1 MPGSIRDRPCRIP
14 DSSLELPARPGSGVW
29 ALLTMSG
36 LIKSERFSP
45 RMRREEI
52 LVTSV
57 ASNCH
62 LSCASGLHAPQ
73 GQIPPVPFPSRA
85 LGPLSRPRPKF
96 SNAPQMQPQGVTYTK
111 TGFTISLSK
120 SPSSLRRYLS
130 CPRRSALWPVED
142 RRAIYKWPCALSR
155 RLDWFSSVINLHN

>member
-1 MPGSIRDRPCRIP
+1 MDHQILH
-14 DSSLELPARPGSGVW
+14 SSTPLECPLEHPSTASRRSP
-29 ALLTMSG
+29 ALLVGRQVALGIDPAAYPTLPSSFPLGPAPSSVRSLRCNG

-57 ASNCH
+57 ASHCH

-85 LGPLSRPRPKF
+85 LGPLSRLRPKF
-96 SNAPQMQPQGVTYTK
+96 SNASQTQPQGAPYTK
-111 TGFTISLSK
+111 TGFTTSLQ
-120 SPSSLRRYLS
+120 PLVHPGFTT
-130 CPRRSALWPVED
+130 CIITA
-142 RRAIYKWPCALSR
+142 
-155 RLDWFSSVINLHN
+155 